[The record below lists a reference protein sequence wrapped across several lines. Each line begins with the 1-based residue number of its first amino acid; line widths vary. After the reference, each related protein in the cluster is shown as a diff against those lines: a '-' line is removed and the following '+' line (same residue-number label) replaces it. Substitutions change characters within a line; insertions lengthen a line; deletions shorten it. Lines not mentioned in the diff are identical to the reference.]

1 MAITA
6 EKVRDLREKT
16 GAGMMDCKR
25 ALEQTGGN
33 EDAAIKILRE
43 KGKATAAKREGKVA
57 SEGLCEAYIHGGGKI
72 GVLVELNC
80 ETDFVAR
87 NEAFRELAREIAMQI
102 AAANPVYIERSE
114 VPGEV
119 IEREQE
125 IYRQAAR
132 NEGKP
137 EQALDK
143 IVSGRLEKYYETVCL
158 LEQPYIR
165 DPKRTVQDLV
175 NEQLGKL
182 GEKIVVRR
190 FTRYRVGEGAQG

>member
-6 EKVRDLREKT
+6 ESVRDLREKT

-25 ALEQTGGN
+25 ALEAAGGD
-33 EDAAIKILRE
+33 EEAAIKILRE
-43 KGKATAAKREGKVA
+43 KGQATATKREGRVA
-57 SEGLCEAYIHGGGKI
+57 SEGRCEAYIHAGGQI

-87 NEAFRELAREIAMQI
+87 NESFRELGREIAMQI
-102 AAANPVYIERSE
+102 AAANPIYIDRAE
-114 VPGEV
+114 VPAEV
-119 IEREQE
+119 IERERE

-137 EQALDK
+137 EQAIDR
-143 IVSGRLEKYYETVCL
+143 IVEGRLEKYFQTVCL
-158 LEQPYIR
+158 LDQPYIR
-165 DPKRTVQDLV
+165 ADKQSVRDLIT
-175 NEQLGKL
+175 EQIGKL

-190 FTRYRVGEGAQG
+190 FTRYRVGEGQ

>member
-6 EKVRDLREKT
+6 DKVRDLREKT

-25 ALEQTGGN
+25 ALEQTGGD
-33 EDAAIKILRE
+33 EGAAIKILRE
-43 KGKATAAKREGKVA
+43 KGQATAAKREGKVA

-102 AAANPVYIERSE
+102 AAAAPIYIERSE

-165 DPKRTVQDLV
+165 EPKRTIQDLV

-190 FTRYRVGEGAQG
+190 FTRYRVGEGA

>member
-25 ALEQTGGN
+25 ALEQTSGN
-33 EDAAIKILRE
+33 EEAAIKILRE
-43 KGKATAAKREGKVA
+43 KGQATAAKREGKIA
-57 SEGLCEAYIHGGGKI
+57 SEGRCEAYIHMGGKI

-87 NEAFRELAREIAMQI
+87 NESFVELGREVAMQI
-102 AAANPVYIERSE
+102 AAASPIYISREE
-114 VPGEV
+114 VPQEV

-125 IYRQAAR
+125 IYRQKAL

-137 EQALDK
+137 EQALEK
-143 IVSGRLEKYYETVCL
+143 IVAGQLEKYFQTVCL
-158 LEQPYIR
+158 LEQAYIR
-165 DPKRTVQDLV
+165 SNKQTVQELIT
-175 NEQLGKL
+175 EQVGKL

-190 FTRYRVGEGAQG
+190 FTRYRVGEGA

>member
-25 ALEQTGGN
+25 ALEQTNGD

-43 KGKATAAKREGKVA
+43 KGQATAAKREGKVA
-57 SEGLCEAYIHGGGKI
+57 SEGRCEAYIHMGGKI

-87 NEAFRELAREIAMQI
+87 NEQFAELAREIAMQI
-102 AAANPVYIERSE
+102 AAANPIYVSREE
-114 VPGEV
+114 VPAEV
-119 IEREQE
+119 VEREQE
-125 IYRQAAR
+125 IYRQKAR

-137 EQALDK
+137 EAALEK
-143 IVSGRLEKYYETVCL
+143 IVTGQLEKYFETVCL

-165 DPKRTVQDLV
+165 ANKQTVQELITEAV
-175 NEQLGKL
+175 GKL

-190 FTRYRVGEGAQG
+190 FTRYRVGEGA

>member
-25 ALEQTGGN
+25 ALEQTNGD

-43 KGKATAAKREGKVA
+43 KGQATAAKREGKVA
-57 SEGLCEAYIHGGGKI
+57 SEGRCEAYIHMGGKI

-87 NEAFRELAREIAMQI
+87 NEQFAELAREIAMQI
-102 AAANPVYIERSE
+102 AAANPIYVSREE
-114 VPGEV
+114 VPAEV

-125 IYRQAAR
+125 IYRQKAR

-137 EQALDK
+137 EAALEK
-143 IVSGRLEKYYETVCL
+143 IVTGQLEKYFETVCL
-158 LEQPYIR
+158 LEQAYIR
-165 DPKRTVQDLV
+165 ANKQTVQELITEAV
-175 NEQLGKL
+175 GKL

-190 FTRYRVGEGAQG
+190 FTRYRVGEGA